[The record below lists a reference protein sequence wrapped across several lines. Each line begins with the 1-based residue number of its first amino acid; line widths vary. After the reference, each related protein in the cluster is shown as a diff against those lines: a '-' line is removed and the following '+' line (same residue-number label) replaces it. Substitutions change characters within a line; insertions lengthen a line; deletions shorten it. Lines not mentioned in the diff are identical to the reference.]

1 MTRSI
6 ANTTGRHKCR
16 HKFCPHFY
24 DDVIAKEGWGGGMKG
39 AECIPC
45 LYALQML
52 DQGQTPEQ
60 VEAVPQLMESFVKL
74 LGKTGWTW
82 QHVKDSYERAKAA
95 PMAERL
101 A

>member
-1 MTRSI
+1 
-6 ANTTGRHKCR
+6 
-16 HKFCPHFY
+16 
-24 DDVIAKEGWGGGMKG
+24 VIGQEGWGGGLKG

-45 LYALQML
+45 LYAHQML

-60 VEAVPQLMESFVKL
+60 IEAVLPLMESFVQL

-82 QHVKDSYERAKAA
+82 QDVKDSYERAKAA
-95 PMAERL
+95 PRAEKL